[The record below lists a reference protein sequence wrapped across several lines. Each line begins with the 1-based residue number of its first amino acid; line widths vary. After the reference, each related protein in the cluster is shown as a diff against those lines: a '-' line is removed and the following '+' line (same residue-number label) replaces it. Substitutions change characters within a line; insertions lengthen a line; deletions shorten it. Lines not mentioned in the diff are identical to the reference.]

1 MKKRIIRYIP
11 VCLSVI
17 AAVAVAALVAACLVG
32 CHDAKEDYLRL
43 HIRANG
49 NSPAEQ
55 AVKLEVRDAVVA
67 YLTPL
72 AQGVRTKR
80 QMQALLTDKMDEV
93 TQIADHV
100 LGQNG
105 YTYTSRA
112 YFANERFPTRTYG
125 DLTLEEGYYDALII
139 ELGEGAGDNWWCVAF
154 PPLCFVAAE
163 AGEGDEVVFRS
174 AIAEWFDKHCK

>member
-1 MKKRIIRYIP
+1 MKRKIYRYIVIV
-11 VCLSVI
+11 VCLVVLI
-17 AAVAVAALVAACLVG
+17 AVFAVVFVG
-32 CHDAKEDYLRL
+32 CRRTDGKDGYLRL

-55 AVKLEVRDAVVA
+55 AVKLKVRDAVVA

-72 AQGVRTKR
+72 AQGVTTKR
-80 QMQALLTDKMDEV
+80 EMQAVLADKMDEV

-100 LGQNG
+100 LRENG

-112 YFANERFPTRTYG
+112 YFSHEEFPEKTYG
-125 DLTLEEGYYDALII
+125 DLTLEAGFYDAIII
-139 ELGEGAGDNWWCVAF
+139 ELGEGKGDNWWCVAF

-163 AGEGDEVVFRS
+163 DVEGDEVVFRS
-174 AIAEWFDKHCK
+174 AIAEWFAKYCK